1 MVLEMLGQFGYLG
14 IAFFALLYSYS
25 GLPKLD
31 WGHITAG
38 ALLLLSAEALSGF
51 TSSLTTW
58 WPGATVLGT
67 LSGLLTLVSALLVLV
82 GGVKNAL
89 TYLKG

>member
-14 IAFFALLYSYS
+14 VAFFALLYSYS

-38 ALLLLSAEALSGF
+38 ALLMFSASAL
-51 TSSLTTW
+51 TALTTSLAAW
-58 WPGATVLGT
+58 WAGATVLNQ
-67 LSGLLTLVSALLVLV
+67 LSALLTLVGALLVLV
-82 GGVKNAL
+82 GAVKNAL
-89 TYLKG
+89 AHVKG

>member
-14 IAFFALLYSYS
+14 VAFFALLYAYS

-38 ALLLLSAEALSGF
+38 AMLMFSSAALTAF
-51 TSSLTTW
+51 TAALGAW
-58 WPGATVLGT
+58 WAGATVLNQ
-67 LSGLLTLVSALLVLV
+67 LSGLLALVGALLVLV

>member
-1 MVLEMLGQFGYLG
+1 MVLESLGQFGYLG
-14 IAFFALLYSYS
+14 IAFFALVYGYS

-38 ALLLLSAEALSGF
+38 AMLMFSSAALGAF
-51 TSSLTTW
+51 TTALGTW
-58 WPGATVLGT
+58 WPGASVLNQ
-67 LSGLLTLVSALLVLV
+67 LSGLLTLVGALLVLV
-82 GGVKNAL
+82 GAVKNSL